1 MLLVI
6 GVYTYK
12 VLLLTLL
19 VGIPNTIT
27 RHLKRHKLAD
37 KNDKKNYF
45 MAHKKEIRVICGSFI
60 TLRQRSKGQIN
71 IYFHKFFL
79 KSLHVSIILPIFAEN
94 LKREIYG
101 TANGY
106 SMDSALCKFS

>member
-19 VGIPNTIT
+19 VGIPDTIT

-37 KNDKKNYF
+37 KNDMKNYF
-45 MAHKKEIRVICGSFI
+45 MAHKGRHLATIRRRTSLPVEV
-60 TLRQRSKGQIN
+60 N
-71 IYFHKFFL
+71 I
-79 KSLHVSIILPIFAEN
+79 
-94 LKREIYG
+94 IYQHLG
-101 TANGY
+101 RP
-106 SMDSALCKFS
+106 